1 MREKETGKQEREEG
15 KRGGGR
21 RGKSIMKK
29 QNKIIPICF
38 NRFIIII

>member
-1 MREKETGKQEREEG
+1 MGREKETGKQGREEG

-21 RGKSIMKK
+21 EEKRIMKK

-38 NRFIIII
+38 NKLIII